1 MANIVCYGS
10 DGSVLSH
17 YTQWDKN
24 QKLIIRG
31 VDMSSTPQFHFSN
44 NYIDSSLIVSST
56 ISNDGVS
63 ATVPD
68 VLLQYAE
75 PIIVHLYYKDADSER
90 SKYSVRIPVMP
101 KSKPENYTQSNGQD
115 GIIMNGANIKISDT
129 TPNVNFV
136 LWFDTGAME

>member
-1 MANIVCYGS
+1 VANIVCYGS

-44 NYIDSSLIVSST
+44 SFTDSSLIVSPL
-56 ISNDGVS
+56 ISSDGVS
-63 ATVPD
+63 AIVPD
-68 VLLQYAE
+68 TLLQYAE
-75 PIIVHLYYKDADSER
+75 PIIVHLYYKGVDSES

-101 KSKPENYTQSNGQD
+101 KKKPENYTQSSGHD
-115 GIIMNGANIKISDT
+115 GIILNGANIKISDT
-129 TPNVNFV
+129 APSINSI
-136 LWFDTGAME
+136 LWFDTRAIE